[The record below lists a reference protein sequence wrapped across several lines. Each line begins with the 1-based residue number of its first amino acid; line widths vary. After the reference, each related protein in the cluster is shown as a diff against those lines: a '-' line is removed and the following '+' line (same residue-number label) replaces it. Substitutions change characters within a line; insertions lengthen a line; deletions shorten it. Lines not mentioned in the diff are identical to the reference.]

1 MGTGQTDDA
10 QQLREEIERTREHL
24 GATVEQLAAKVDVKS
39 RAQASAAELAGR
51 VKDAAAKAQQA
62 VPGSARQAISRGASA
77 TRARW
82 VPLAVPAGAAVLAV
96 AAVAIWQRRKR

>member
-1 MGTGQTDDA
+1 MSEMNG

-51 VKDAAAKAQQA
+51 VKDAAAKAQQV
-62 VPGSARQAISRGASA
+62 VPGPARQAISEGARTA
-77 TRARW
+77 RARW
-82 VPLAVPAGAAVLAV
+82 VPLAAAAGAVLAV
-96 AAVAIWQRRKR
+96 AVLASWLRGKR